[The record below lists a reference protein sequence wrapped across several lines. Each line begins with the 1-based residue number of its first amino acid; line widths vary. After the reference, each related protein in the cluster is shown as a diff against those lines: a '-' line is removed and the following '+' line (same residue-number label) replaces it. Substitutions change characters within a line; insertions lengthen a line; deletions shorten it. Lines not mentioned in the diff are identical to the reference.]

1 MSSKELDLAPPKVDL
16 DLAPPKYDI
25 SLTDDD
31 KRIINIP
38 NEHKEISTDNR
49 IFRCICHRIFY
60 ECDCGAYPKDY
71 FVRRKTHGSN

>member
-1 MSSKELDLAPPKVDL
+1 MSSKELDLTPPKVDL
-16 DLAPPKYDI
+16 DLAPPKYNI
-25 SLTDDD
+25 TLTDDD

-38 NEHKEISTDNR
+38 NVDNR

-71 FVRRKTHGSN
+71 FIRRKTHGSN